1 MTICHMAKSLGVW
14 WNVLSADIEGFT
26 YVYALCVCVCLKTWI
41 KLKIKIKF
49 LG

>member
-1 MTICHMAKSLGVW
+1 MTICHMAKNLGVW
-14 WNVLSADIEGFT
+14 WNVLSADIDGVRM
-26 YVYALCVCVCLKTWI
+26 YMQCVCLKTWI